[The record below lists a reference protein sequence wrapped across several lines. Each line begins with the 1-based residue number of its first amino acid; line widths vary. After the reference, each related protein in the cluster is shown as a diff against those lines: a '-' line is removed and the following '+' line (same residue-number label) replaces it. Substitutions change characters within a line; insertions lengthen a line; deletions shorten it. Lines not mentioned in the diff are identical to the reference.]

1 MASRAP
7 KSKAHRVQIS
17 LAKTPGPVRQTNYK
31 PMSPEEMRA
40 FVMGIAKEKIEDAKR
55 FDAKEEEAIP
65 VALRKKPDTRV
76 KGKKTAQFSK
86 ADLAEFKKMLLAVRK
101 QALESVTAM
110 KATGF
115 NESEDHESDGG
126 DGTNQSLR
134 LQALGHMGTVNS
146 TLHHIDEALARIEDG
161 TYGVCTSCGELI
173 RKPRLMNQPFS
184 TLCMECQV
192 AMEKN
197 KL

>member
-7 KSKAHRVQIS
+7 KSKANRVQIS
-17 LAKTPGPVRQTNYK
+17 LAKTTPTPRPSKFK
-31 PMSPEEMRA
+31 PMSPEEMKA
-40 FVMGIAKEKIEDAKR
+40 FVMGIAQEKIQEAKN
-55 FDAKEEEAIP
+55 FDQKEEELLPSGLKA
-65 VALRKKPDTRV
+65 KPTTRT
-76 KGKKTAQFSK
+76 KGKNTAKFPA
-86 ADLAEFKKMLLAVRK
+86 ADLKEFKKLLMDARK
-101 QALESVTAM
+101 KALEGVDSM

-134 LQALGHMGTVNS
+134 LQALGHMGTMNT

-161 TYGVCTSCGELI
+161 TYGICTSCGELI
-173 RKPRLMNQPFS
+173 RKPRLLNQPFS

-192 AMEKN
+192 KMEKN